1 MIKPRFRTI
10 STTPICLMLTYL
22 ANVYRT
28 SITGLTILLLIKAY
42 IKNKSKKLPSAYYEP
57 RNNSRVS
64 WSKMYCPGHHPGEWR
79 LVLWSSAPGGTRG
92 SCCLP
97 WVAEQE
103 RDEGWKGDLEDGKQH
118 LVLQAG
124 TAQTQGQRP
133 PGEEDTFEK
142 EAKDYRNGRRRPRVD
157 SAHLPRASL
166 PPSVSRMANTANM
179 HPPVWNL
186 LSDPAPPLQA
196 IVLTYRTG
204 MARPHCP
211 SPHALLGSLS
221 EPSEL
226 QT

>member
-1 MIKPRFRTI
+1 MSRE
-10 STTPICLMLTYL
+10 
-22 ANVYRT
+22 
-28 SITGLTILLLIKAY
+28 TILEFHGQKCTVQATSLE
-42 IKNKSKKLPSAYYEP
+42 N
-57 RNNSRVS
+57 
-64 WSKMYCPGHHPGEWR
+64 GG
-79 LVLWSSAPGGTRG
+79 WSSGPLPLAGLGGPAV
-92 SCCLP
+92 CLP
-97 WVAEQE
+97 WVVEQE
-103 RDEGWKGDLEDGKQH
+103 HDEGWKGDLEDGKQH

-157 SAHLPRASL
+157 SAHLPRANL
-166 PPSVSRMANTANM
+166 PPSVSRMANTVNM

>member
-1 MIKPRFRTI
+1 MSRE
-10 STTPICLMLTYL
+10 
-22 ANVYRT
+22 
-28 SITGLTILLLIKAY
+28 TILEFHGQKCTVQATSLE
-42 IKNKSKKLPSAYYEP
+42 NGGWSSGPLPLAGLGGP
-57 RNNSRVS
+57 AV
-64 WSKMYCPGHHPGEWR
+64 CPGWR
-79 LVLWSSAPGGTRG
+79 SRSVMKAGKVTLRMGNSTLCCRPVPPRLKVRG
-92 SCCLP
+92 H
-97 WVAEQE
+97 Q
-103 RDEGWKGDLEDGKQH
+103 
-118 LVLQAG
+118 
-124 TAQTQGQRP
+124 
-133 PGEEDTFEK
+133 EDTFEK

-157 SAHLPRASL
+157 SAHLPRANL

>member
-1 MIKPRFRTI
+1 MKAGKVTLRMGNSTLRCRPVPPRPKVR
-10 STTPICLMLTYL
+10 
-22 ANVYRT
+22 
-28 SITGLTILLLIKAY
+28 
-42 IKNKSKKLPSAYYEP
+42 
-57 RNNSRVS
+57 
-64 WSKMYCPGHHPGEWR
+64 GH
-79 LVLWSSAPGGTRG
+79 
-92 SCCLP
+92 
-97 WVAEQE
+97 Q
-103 RDEGWKGDLEDGKQH
+103 
-118 LVLQAG
+118 
-124 TAQTQGQRP
+124 
-133 PGEEDTFEK
+133 EDTFEK

-211 SPHALLGSLS
+211 SPHALLCSLS